1 MAGYTRFEALE
12 TPFHRKHG
20 WPSLTETSP
29 NNSPAIAAFG
39 IDKSF
44 GATRAV
50 AGADLAVAR
59 GEIVALMGANGA
71 GKSTLVKIL
80 SGTEQPDSGRIE
92 VAGKA
97 VAIPSPH
104 AARALGIATVHQQTS
119 QAGAP
124 GLTVAENLLL
134 DELCSGTA
142 AAFQSPR
149 AIRRRAAEI
158 ASALDLDLPLDQDF
172 AELRPA
178 DRQLIAIARAVAA
191 KSSVLML
198 DEPTSTLSAGEA
210 ERLFEIL
217 NRLKAVGIAIL
228 YISHRLGD
236 LARIADRAVVLRG
249 GRIVGDFPRP
259 IDFQAAVGAMIGR
272 PLEAA
277 VPAGTAQA
285 VAPAV
290 LSLKQVRLIPGAVPF
305 DLDVREG
312 EVVAITGALGSGK
325 SRLLKALYG
334 LEEFAGGE
342 ASLAGRSWKSDGP
355 AASIPS
361 GVYMV
366 AEDRWVSSLFPSTT
380 LSGTIAGAISFPHLR
395 KWFGFGVMNTSRERD
410 AGRNAVARLGIRAR
424 GPDDLLEALSGGN
437 QQKVVLARWQAEPCR
452 LLLLDEPFQGVDV
465 GARADLIAAI
475 RGTQKGA
482 ATLIATSD
490 PEEALEVAD
499 RIFVMRDHTLIS
511 SGDAHRQTSILAT
524 LDEVESAV
532 TSGTQP

>member
-1 MAGYTRFEALE
+1 MNTAVA
-12 TPFHRKHG
+12 
-20 WPSLTETSP
+20 
-29 NNSPAIAAFG
+29 PAIAAIG

-44 GATRAV
+44 GATRAL
-50 AGADLAVAR
+50 AAADLIVAR

-80 SGTEQPDSGRIE
+80 SGTLDPDAGRIE
-92 VAGKA
+92 VAGKPA
-97 VAIPSPH
+97 AIPSPQ
-104 AARALGIATVHQQTS
+104 AARALGIATVHQQTN

-124 GLTVAENLLL
+124 GLSVAENLML

-142 AAFQSPR
+142 PKVLSPR

-158 ASALDLDLPLDQDF
+158 AAALNLDLPLDRDF

-178 DRQLIAIARAVAA
+178 ERQLIAIARAVAA
-191 KSSVLML
+191 KSSVLIL

-210 ERLFEIL
+210 ERLFGIL
-217 NRLKAVGIAIL
+217 ERLRAAGIAVL

-249 GRIVGDFPRP
+249 GSVVGEFLKP

-272 PLEAA
+272 SLEAA
-277 VPAGTAQA
+277 LPQA
-285 VAPAV
+285 AASIDRPVA
-290 LSLKQVRLIPGAVPF
+290 LSMKNVRLIPQAAAF
-305 DLDVREG
+305 DLEIRTG

-325 SRLLKALYG
+325 SRLLRSLYG
-334 LEEFAGGE
+334 LEAFADGE
-342 ASLAGRSWKSDGP
+342 VQLEGRRWTSSGP
-355 AASIPS
+355 AESIGS

-366 AEDRWVSSLFPSTT
+366 AEDRWVSSLMPSTT
-380 LSGTIAGAISFPHLR
+380 LSGTIAGAISFPHLK
-395 KWFGFGVMNTSRERD
+395 KWFGSGIVRSSREDD
-410 AGRNAVARLGIRAR
+410 AAGSAIGRLGIRAR
-424 GPDDLLEALSGGN
+424 GPHDTLEQLSGGN

-475 RGTQKGA
+475 RGGQRDS

-490 PEEALEVAD
+490 AEEALEVAD
-499 RIFVMRDHTLIS
+499 RILVMRDHTLVG
-511 SGDAHRQTSILAT
+511 SGDAGRHVSILAA
-524 LDEVESAV
+524 LDRVEAAV
-532 TSGTQP
+532 VSESDP